1 MAKSAKS
8 GTATPSILNTKS
20 WDFLQRYIDNPSPV
34 GFESSGQKIWLE
46 YLKPFVDTH
55 FTDAYGTAVGV
66 VSPDAPFKVVI
77 EAHADEISWF
87 VNYINAEGLIY
98 LKRNGGVDHQIAP
111 GMRVF
116 IHGKKGRV
124 PAVFGWPAIHTRL
137 GNPDAKEPQPKVD
150 SLFLD
155 TGARNKKEVEDLG
168 VHIGSVVT
176 YQDGYAELAND
187 YLVGRAFD
195 NRIGGF
201 MIAEV
206 ARLLKENKKKLPY
219 GLYVVNAVQE
229 EVGLRGA
236 EMIARRLRPNIAIVT
251 DVTHDTTTPMI
262 NKIIEGDIACGKGP
276 SLAFGPAVHNK
287 LLTIVQE
294 TASKHKLPVQ
304 MRAVSRSTGTD
315 TDSFAYAND
324 GCPSVLISI
333 PLRYMHTTVEMLHRK
348 DIEQTIRLMYET
360 LLSLTPKTDLKYL

>member
-1 MAKSAKS
+1 MAKTAKS
-8 GTATPSILNTKS
+8 GTATTSIITPKS
-20 WDFLQRYIDNPSPV
+20 WDFLKKYIDNPSPV
-34 GFESSGQKIWLE
+34 GFESSGQRLWLD
-46 YLKPFVDTH
+46 YLKPYVDSH
-55 FTDAYGTAVGV
+55 LTDPYGTAVGIV
-66 VSPDAPFKVVI
+66 NPTLPFKVVI

-116 IHGKKGRV
+116 IHGKKGTV
-124 PAVFGWPAIHTRL
+124 PAVFGWPAIHTRIA
-137 GNPDAKEPQPKVD
+137 NPDSKEPQPKVE

-155 TGARNKKEVEDLG
+155 TGARNKKEVEALG

-176 YQDGYAELAND
+176 YQDGYSELAHE
-187 YLVGRAFD
+187 YLIGRAFD

-206 ARLLKENKKKLPY
+206 ARLIRENKKKLPY

-236 EMIARRLRPNIAIVT
+236 EMIARRLRPDIAIVT

-262 NKIIEGDIACGKGP
+262 NKAIEGEVACGKGP

-287 LLTIVQE
+287 LLAIVQE
-294 TASKHKLPVQ
+294 TAEKNKLPVQ

-348 DIEQTIRLMYET
+348 DVEQTIRLMYET
-360 LLSLTPKTDLKYL
+360 LLTLTPKTNLSYL